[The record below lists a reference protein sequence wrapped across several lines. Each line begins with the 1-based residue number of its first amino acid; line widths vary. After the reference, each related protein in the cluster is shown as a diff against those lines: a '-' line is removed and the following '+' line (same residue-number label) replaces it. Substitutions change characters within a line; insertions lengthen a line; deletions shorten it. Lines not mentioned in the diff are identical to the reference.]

1 MANRIFIIYSNNE
14 DDVHEAMA
22 LAADGTGLARES
34 YSNKIWLREAMGLTL
49 RSKPIHK
56 LYKQHYPGGYE
67 LIDLLDASDA
77 DLHRW
82 PGFMDALGRNQADA
96 LDT

>member
-1 MANRIFIIYSNNE
+1 MANRIFIFHSNKDNA
-14 DDVHEAMA
+14 HEAMA
-22 LAADGTGLARES
+22 LAADGTGLARETRD
-34 YSNKIWLREAMGLTL
+34 NKLWLREAMGLTL

-56 LYKQHYPGGYE
+56 LYKAHYPGGYE

-77 DLHRW
+77 DLERW
-82 PGFMDALGRNQADA
+82 PGFMDALNRNHEDA